1 MAHQFDDIE
10 NMLPLQ
16 AQSELADLAQ
26 KIARYDEAYHKE
38 DAPLVSDVE
47 YDALR
52 ARNEALEKAF
62 PELVRPDSPSN
73 RVGFKPLE
81 KFEKVT
87 HDVPMLSLSNAFDAE
102 DMKDFDER
110 IKRFLNLSDNEQ
122 ISYWGEPKIDGL
134 SCSLLYE
141 DGHLVRA
148 ATRGDGQ
155 TGEDITHNVKTI
167 SEIPHHLS
175 KPYPNRV
182 EIRGEIY
189 MRKDDFLKLN
199 EARIAQNEAPFA
211 NPRNA
216 AAGSVRQLD
225 PRIAASRPLS
235 FFAYDIK
242 GLDAETLKTQ
252 EGLRDQLKRWHFV
265 PNQPSNLCHTLK
277 DIEDYSR
284 HLEEERAHLKHDIDG
299 IVFKVNDLTL
309 QERLGYVA
317 RAPRWAIARK
327 FTAEKALTYLEKITI
342 QVGRTGTL
350 TPVANLEPV
359 NVGGV
364 IVSRATLHNEDE
376 IKRKDIREGD
386 MVEIQRA
393 GDVIPQVIRSFP
405 EKRAS
410 DSKEFVFPHTCP
422 ECGSHAQRA
431 AEDEAAIRC
440 TGGLICPAQAVERLK
455 HFVSKLA
462 FDIDGMGDRVVRQ
475 FFEEKLIKTPAD
487 IFTLEERDKESLTPL
502 RNKEGWGKKSA
513 EKLFQAIN
521 EKRIISLDRFIYALG
536 IRQIGHATAKKL
548 AATFTN
554 FERLEKTVLSVGDE
568 DSDSYQTLL
577 AIEDIGPAAIK
588 DLVAFF
594 TEPHNQDV
602 LSELKSHL
610 TIEEYELI
618 ITGDSPLEGKTL
630 VFTGTLTKMGRNEA
644 KALAERLGAKV
655 SSAISAKTDYLV
667 AGEKAGSKLKKA
679 ESLGVEILSEEDWVA
694 LYRPTYT

>member
-1 MAHQFDDIE
+1 MTQKFDDITT
-10 NMLPLQ
+10 MLPLE
-16 AQSELADLAQ
+16 AQVELEYLA
-26 KIARYDEAYHKE
+26 KEIARHDEAYHTH
-38 DAPLVSDVE
+38 DAPLISDLD

-52 ARNEALEKAF
+52 QRNEAIEQAF
-62 PELVRPDSPSN
+62 PDLVRPDSPSQK
-73 RVGFKPLE
+73 VGFKPLE

-87 HDVPMLSLSNAFDAE
+87 HEIPMLSLSNAFSSD
-102 DMKDFDER
+102 DMADFEER
-110 IKRFLNLSDNEQ
+110 IKRFLNLNPDTS
-122 ISYWGEPKIDGL
+122 IAYWGEPKIDGL

-141 DGHLVRA
+141 NGTLMRA

-167 SEIPHHLS
+167 SEIPHQLTA
-175 KPYPNRV
+175 PFPERV

-189 MRKDDFLKLN
+189 MRKDDFIELN
-199 EARIAQNEAPFA
+199 KARENAGEALFA

-225 PRIAASRPLS
+225 PRIAAKRPLS

-242 GLDAETLKTQ
+242 GMSLETQ
-252 EGLRDQLKRWHFV
+252 EELRDQLANWNFI
-265 PNQPSNLCHTLK
+265 PNHPSQLCRSLK
-277 DIEDYSR
+277 DIETYST
-284 HLEEERAHLKHDIDG
+284 HLEEQRPHLTHDIDG
-299 IVFKVNDLTL
+299 IVFKVNDMNL

-327 FTAEKALTYLEKITI
+327 FTAEKAVTYINDIII

-350 TPVANLEPV
+350 TPVAELEPV

-364 IVSRATLHNEDE
+364 LVSRATLHNEDE
-376 IKRKDIREGD
+376 IKRKDVRVGD

-393 GDVIPQVIRSFP
+393 GDVIPQVLRSFP

-410 DSKEFVFPHTCP
+410 DSQPFIFPTACP
-422 ECGSHAQRA
+422 ECGSHAERA

-462 FDIDGMGDRVVRQ
+462 FDIDGMGDRIVKQ
-475 FFEEKLIKTPAD
+475 FFEEDLVKTPAD
-487 IFTLEERDKESLTPL
+487 IFTLEERDKDSLTPL

-513 EKLFQAIN
+513 DKLFHAID
-521 EKRIISLDRFIYALG
+521 EKRTIDLDRFIYALG

-548 AATFTN
+548 ASTFSDFQT
-554 FERLEKTVLSVGDE
+554 LEETVLTVGDAE
-568 DSDSYQTLL
+568 SQSYQTLL
-577 AIEDIGPAAIK
+577 HIEDIGPAAIK

-594 TEPHNQDV
+594 TEPHNQEV
-602 LSELKSHL
+602 LTELKSHL
-610 TIEEYELI
+610 TINPYEI
-618 ITGDSPLEGKTL
+618 VITGDSPLQGKTL
-630 VFTGTLTKMGRNEA
+630 VFTGTLLQMGRNEA

-655 SSAISAKTDYLV
+655 SSAISGKTDYLI

-679 ESLGVEILSEEDWVA
+679 ESLGVSVLSEEEWIE
-694 LYRPTYT
+694 LSQS